1 MRALR
6 STLVVLALAAVAA
19 PAGAQ
24 DTATPMPQG
33 DTATAMPQGDTA
45 TPMPQGDTA
54 TPVAQAQPEPGASA
68 SAEVAAD
75 VGVEA
80 GADEAGPLV
89 LGAEIGALFPQPF
102 TELGTHVALGLEVGF
117 RLPFA
122 GRRLEVM
129 LDAGY
134 APPTNSVSMTR
145 PDGTYEGELD
155 QLELHFSLG
164 PRFRFMDARSPWN
177 VSLAAGARLFL
188 LRTYSNGSKGGQ
200 PFAEYTEESTQVGFF
215 VALGGEYRVGPGALL
230 LDIDL
235 GWSSL
240 PHRITGDA
248 STGNIATTI
257 GYRFFLL

>member
-1 MRALR
+1 
-6 STLVVLALAAVAA
+6 
-19 PAGAQ
+19 
-24 DTATPMPQG
+24 MPQG
-33 DTATAMPQGDTA
+33 DTTTPAPVGAEPEMAATA
-45 TPMPQGDTA
+45 
-54 TPVAQAQPEPGASA
+54 S
-68 SAEVAAD
+68 
-75 VGVEA
+75 VEA
-80 GADEAGPLV
+80 DAEMGGEAAGGDEAGPLV
-89 LGAEIGALFPQPF
+89 LGLEVGALFPQPF
-102 TELGTHVALGLEVGF
+102 TELGTHIAFGLEVGF

-134 APPTNSVSMTR
+134 SPPTNSVSMTR

-177 VSLAAGARLFL
+177 VSLAAGGRLFL
-188 LRTYSNGSKGGQ
+188 LRTYSNGSRGGQ
-200 PFAEYTEESTQVGFF
+200 PFAQYTEESTQVGFF
-215 VALGGEYRVGPGALL
+215 VALGGEYRLGPGAIL

-248 STGNIATTI
+248 STGNIATTV